1 MKKIIYPLVFAFFIF
16 GQAVHAQV
24 GINTDNSSPDP
35 SAMLDIK
42 STDKG
47 MLIPRMNTD
56 QREAISNPAAGLLVY
71 DTDESGFFYYTGTV
85 WQFLSTSNPVFEYN
99 SAADVIRLTDDSTA
113 DFVFGAPVL
122 DDTGFSNA
130 DQRFFFDKSKAAFRA
145 GGVNADQWD
154 EVNVGDFS
162 VAFGRNT
169 IASGEGSF
177 ALGNRADALGNY
189 SFAAGNRVTAH
200 QDFSLAM
207 GDDVNAN
214 NFGSVAVGNNL
225 NADGLGSVAFGLGNT
240 AHSYMEMVVGSYATD
255 YTPIDPF
262 DFNENDRLFTIGNG
276 QDQFNRSDALWILK
290 NGDTFING
298 RLSVVDAFTF
308 PTNDGTSG
316 QVITTDGTGNL
327 GWTSLTDS
335 DNQTLSL
342 NTNTLELTN
351 GGSVDLSGYLDN
363 TDDQQLS
370 FTDNSLSLEDGGAAI
385 DLSGYL
391 DNTDDQQLSILGNTL
406 ELTNGGS
413 VDLSA
418 YLDNTDD
425 QQLTLAANSLSLENG
440 GAAIDLSGYLDN
452 TDDQQLALTG
462 NTLSLE
468 EGGSVDL
475 SSYLDNTNLFTNDG
489 TVTGNR
495 TVTLN
500 GSELKFTSS
509 GIRHALTL
517 QRTTSE
523 DIGISFLNSGN
534 QYPAAIVSPSSVSS
548 NGSGLNFHTI
558 GLDQDPDNLGLTLGL
573 TNTGTLRLPEY
584 GQGNQTGTVAEL
596 LAVTGSGDVIE
607 TSIADINQDLSLAGN
622 TLSLSGD
629 ATTVNLS
636 GFLDNT
642 DAQALSL
649 SGNTLGLTNGGT
661 VNLSGFLDNTDA
673 QTLSLSGN
681 TLGLTNGG
689 SVDLTAFA
697 NSMTDADNDTKIQV
711 EESTDEDVIRF
722 DVNGNEEAFIN
733 GNIARFNGIL
743 QAQNIAT
750 SGGDMTISGAGWGM
764 NFEIDTD
771 SNTNDKYKWYS
782 DNTEVMSLNQNGKL
796 AIDGLQVQDG
806 SQGNGK
812 VLTSDGNGNTTWQD
826 NNTRVAHVSNN
837 NPQTIDG
844 AIVGGITS
852 TNYTT
857 NNLSAEAGDLVVVQ
871 ATFAAKLI
879 GGSGND
885 AVSFRIGM
893 AGNGTV
899 TFGGDT
905 GFLDS
910 FENHRDKFAMV
921 TVHHT
926 FTVST
931 AGNYT
936 FRLFVDMN
944 QTDDELQID
953 QVNISAVIY

>member
-1 MKKIIYPLVFAFFIF
+1 MRLNSFFILITLLFF
-16 GQAVHAQV
+16 GGSLYPQV
-24 GINTDNSSPDP
+24 GINADDSEPDP

-47 MLIPRMNTD
+47 MLIPRMKTD
-56 QREAISNPAAGLLVY
+56 QREAIINPAAGLLVY
-71 DTDESGFFYYTGTV
+71 DTDESSFFYYTGTV
-85 WQFLSTSNPVFEYN
+85 WLSLSTSNPVFEYN
-99 SAADVIRLTDDSTA
+99 AAADVIRLPDDSTA

-162 VAFGRNT
+162 VAFGSNT

-177 ALGNRADALGNY
+177 ALGNNADALGNY

-207 GDDVNAN
+207 GDNVDAN

-225 NADGLGSVAFGLGNT
+225 QADGLGSVAFGLGNT
-240 AHSYMEMVVGSYATD
+240 AHSYMEMVVGSYATN

-262 DFNENDRLFTIGNG
+262 NFNENDRLFTIGNG
-276 QDQFNRSDALWILK
+276 ENSSNRSDALWILK

-308 PTNDGTSG
+308 PTDDGTSG

-327 GWTSLTDS
+327 SWTSLTDS

-342 NTNTLELTN
+342 NTNILELTN
-351 GGSVDLSGYLDN
+351 GGSVDLSGYLDSTDDQQLSILGNTLSLEEGGMVDLSSYLDNTDDQQLSFTDNSLSLEDGGNPIDLSGYLDN

-370 FTDNSLSLEDGGAAI
+370 FTDNSLSLEDGG
-385 DLSGYL
+385 
-391 DNTDDQQLSILGNTL
+391 NP
-406 ELTNGGS
+406 
-413 VDLSA
+413 
-418 YLDNTDD
+418 
-425 QQLTLAANSLSLENG
+425 
-440 GAAIDLSGYLDN
+440 IDLSGYLDN

-523 DIGISFLNSGN
+523 EIGISFLNSGN
-534 QYPAAIVSPSSVSS
+534 QYPATIVSPSSVSS
-548 NGSGLNFHTI
+548 NGGGLNFHTI

-642 DAQALSL
+642 DAQ
-649 SGNTLGLTNGGT
+649 
-661 VNLSGFLDNTDA
+661 
-673 QTLSLSGN
+673 TLSLSGN

-711 EESTDEDVIRF
+711 EESADEDVIRF

-733 GNIARFNGIL
+733 GSIARFNGTL

-771 SNTNDKYKWYS
+771 GNTNDKYRWYS

-796 AIDGLQVQDG
+796 AIDGLQIQDG

-812 VLTSDGNGNTTWQD
+812 VLTSDGSGNATWQD

-837 NPQTIDG
+837 TASTING
-844 AIVGGITS
+844 AISGNFS

-857 NNLSAEAGDLVVVQ
+857 NNLYAEAGDLVVVQ

-879 GGSGND
+879 GGSGDD

-893 AGNGTV
+893 AGNSTV

-905 GFLDS
+905 GPLDA

-931 AGNYT
+931 AGNYS
-936 FRLFVDMN
+936 FRLYGNRDNM
-944 QTDDELQID
+944 DDDLRID
-953 QVNISAVIY
+953 QVNISAVRY